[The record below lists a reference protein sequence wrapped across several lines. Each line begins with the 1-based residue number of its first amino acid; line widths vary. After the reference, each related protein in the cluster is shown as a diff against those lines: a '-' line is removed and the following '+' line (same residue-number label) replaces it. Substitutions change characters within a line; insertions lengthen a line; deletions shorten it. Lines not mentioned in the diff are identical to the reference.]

1 MLRTHLPTNNL
12 RGFNMR
18 QKLNGYYN
26 YTVILTY
33 LGMLSGFAGIA
44 FVIEGCYRE
53 ALLGMMIAGFCDMFD
68 GTVAATRKRTDN
80 EKRFG
85 IQIDSLSDLICFGV
99 LPALIAYCAC
109 GKTIIGLIVSS
120 LYALCALIRLAYF
133 NVLEEERQTQEEGC
147 RTSYQGL
154 PVTSSAVLLPCLHLI
169 SLWLPRGS
177 SAFMLIAVAAIALAF
192 VLPFKVR
199 KPHMLGKIV
208 LALLGVAELVL
219 LVINAGPKV

>member
-1 MLRTHLPTNNL
+1 
-12 RGFNMR
+12 MR
-18 QKLNGYYN
+18 KKLNGYYN

-33 LGMLSGFAGIA
+33 LGMLCGFAGIA
-44 FVIEGCYRE
+44 FVIEGKYRH
-53 ALLGMMIAGFCDMFD
+53 ALLSMMIAGFCDMFD
-68 GTVAATRKRTDN
+68 GTVAATRQRTES

-99 LPALIAYCAC
+99 LPALIAYCVC
-109 GKTIIGLIVSS
+109 GKSIIGLIVGS

-133 NVLEEERQTQEEGC
+133 NVMEEERQSQEDGC

-154 PVTSSAVLLPCLHLI
+154 PVTSAAVLLPCLHLI

-177 SAFMLIAVAAIALAF
+177 STFMLAAVAAIALAF

-208 LALLGVAELVL
+208 LALLGAAELAL
-219 LVINAGPKV
+219 LLMNVGPKV